1 MHTTHANPVPEHMP
15 GSITRRAEA
24 SSTGLSGTTHVADPR
39 AAQLFTAALRRGF
52 TAEFAPG
59 STSPVSLP
67 EAQIHP
73 SQLTPNI
80 SPPTWTQPQAQP
92 QAQRQPIEPIRVLEV
107 DDHVVMA
114 NGVRFS
120 LLAFPDIEVIAQAT
134 TGEEALA
141 LCEQLHPDVV
151 LMDLLMPGMGGV
163 AAIAVLHAQW
173 PEIQVIALTSFQEGS
188 LVEEALRAGAIG
200 YLLKDVAV
208 DELAKAIRLARRG
221 VPLLAPMAA
230 QALVHAVAA
239 RPPKIGQDL
248 TEREREVLELLAEG
262 LSNQQIAERLV
273 ITPATVK
280 FHTRSIRSKLGTSSR
295 TETVVLALQHHLV

>member
-1 MHTTHANPVPEHMP
+1 MNMSHAYSIPMPVSSPT
-15 GSITRRAEA
+15 TRRSEA
-24 SSTGLSGTTHVADPR
+24 SSTGISGTTPAANPH
-39 AAQLFTAALRRGF
+39 AAQVLTAALRRGA
-52 TAEFAPG
+52 TAELAARG
-59 STSPVSLP
+59 TSPFSLP
-67 EAQIHP
+67 EAQVSGSH
-73 SQLTPNI
+73 LV
-80 SPPTWTQPQAQP
+80 PPAIPHAQHTAQAE
-92 QAQRQPIEPIRVLEV
+92 AQRQAAEPIRVLQV
-107 DDHVVMA
+107 DDHVVMG
-114 NGVRFS
+114 NGIRFS

-134 TGEEALA
+134 SGEEGLA

-151 LMDLLMPGMGGV
+151 LMDLIMPGMGGV
-163 AAIAVLHAQW
+163 AAITVLHAQW
-173 PEIQVIALTSFQEGS
+173 PEVQVIALTSFEEGS

-200 YLLKDVAV
+200 YLLKDVDV
-208 DELAKAIRLARRG
+208 DELGKAIRLARRG
-221 VPLLAPMAA
+221 IPILAPMAA

-248 TEREREVLELLAEG
+248 TDREREVLGLLAEG